1 MKPLRL
7 WPQRLVGQVTL
18 VLMLAV
24 ALEFIGS
31 SILFEHS
38 RLYPDRENQTRRVA
52 EQLVTAQA
60 LLEDAPA
67 DERIARA
74 TVMSNRGTQLGWSIL
89 PSLVDGGRDAEDEF
103 REEFLSAEPSLR
115 GRDLRLRADIDH
127 ALPRDTHLKV
137 ALKLNDGSWMAL
149 NTRIH
154 VAPWAVLLSGV
165 GSAFTLGLG
174 VIIAATLVLRNLSR
188 PLRALAEAADKVGQG
203 AHVSIAESGAGD
215 LKLVAKAFN
224 AMQDRI
230 AGLLNTR
237 TEALAAVG
245 HDLRTPLARLRL
257 RAGFV
262 KDDDAREALEADVD
276 EMAAMLDSLLAY
288 LGGQEDP
295 EPQRRTDLA
304 AIAMTLVDDATDAE
318 RPATYA
324 GLDHLP
330 VLARPLSLKRAIS
343 NIVEN
348 ALHYGGDAALT
359 LTREG
364 DVAVLAIEDNGPGVP
379 EAQMAH
385 ILQPFHRLDSARTRN
400 TAGLGLGLTIVQQ
413 ILQREG
419 GTLVLKN
426 RRQGGLRVELRLPA
440 L

>member
-1 MKPLRL
+1 MKLLRL

-31 SILFEHS
+31 SILFENS
-38 RLYPDRENQTRRVA
+38 RLYPNRDNQVRRAA
-52 EQLVTAQA
+52 EQLVTAEMI
-60 LLEDAPA
+60 LEAAPA
-67 DERIARA
+67 DQRA
-74 TVMSNRGTQLGWSIL
+74 EQAAEISTRAAELSWSPL
-89 PSLVDGGRDAEDEF
+89 PQLVDRNRPAENDLRDSF
-103 REEFLSAEPSLR
+103 REAEPSLR
-115 GRDLRLRADIDH
+115 GRDLRLNADTDR
-127 ALPRDTHLKV
+127 ALPRDTHLKT
-137 ALKLNDGSWMAL
+137 ALRLRDGSWLTLKTKIRA
-149 NTRIH
+149 
-154 VAPWAVLLSGV
+154 APWAVLLSSV
-165 GSAFTLGLG
+165 GSAFILGLG
-174 VIIAATLVLRNLSR
+174 VIAAAALVLRNLSR

-203 AHVSIAESGAGD
+203 AHVRIAEHGARD
-215 LKLVAKAFN
+215 LMLVAKAFN

-230 AGLLNTR
+230 TGLLRAR

-262 KDDDAREALEADVD
+262 KDAEAREALEADVD
-276 EMAAMLDSLLAY
+276 EMTTMLDSLLAY

-295 EPQRRTDLA
+295 EPPRRTDLA
-304 AIAMTLVDDATDAE
+304 AIAMTVVGDAADADQ
-318 RPATYA
+318 PATYA

-330 VLARPLSLKRAIS
+330 VQARPLSLKRAIS

-364 DVAVLAIEDNGPGVP
+364 DTAVVAVEDNGPGIP
-379 EAQMAH
+379 EAELAGV
-385 ILQPFHRLDSARTRN
+385 LQPFHRLDSARARN

-419 GTLVLKN
+419 GQLVLKN
-426 RRQGGLRVELRLPA
+426 RPQGGLRAELRLPA

>member
-1 MKPLRL
+1 MKSWRL

-31 SILFEHS
+31 SILFENS
-38 RLYPDRENQTRRVA
+38 RLYPDRENQIRRVA
-52 EQLVTAQA
+52 EQLVAATEI
-60 LLEDAPA
+60 LESSSPG
-67 DERIARA
+67 ERGVRAAVISNRA
-74 TVMSNRGTQLGWSIL
+74 THLTWSVL
-89 PSLVDGGRDAEDEF
+89 PTLVDGGRAVENDYRKELFD
-103 REEFLSAEPSLR
+103 AEPSLR
-115 GRDLRLRADIDH
+115 DRDLRVHADIDR

-137 ALKLNDGSWMAL
+137 AVKLRDGSWMAL
-149 NTRIH
+149 STKIR
-154 VAPWAVLLSGV
+154 VAPWAVLLSGF

-174 VIIAATLVLRNLSR
+174 VIIAAALVLRNLSR
-188 PLRALAEAADKVGQG
+188 PLRALAEAADKVGKGGQ
-203 AHVSIAESGAGD
+203 VRIAESGAGD

-230 AGLLNTR
+230 AGLLQAR

-262 KDDDAREALEADVD
+262 TDPDAREALEADVD
-276 EMAAMLDSLLAY
+276 EMTSMLDSLLAY

-295 EPQRRTDLA
+295 EPRRRTDLA
-304 AIAMTLVDDATDAE
+304 AIAMTVVDDAADAE

-330 VLARPLSLKRAIS
+330 VLARPLSVKRAIS

-348 ALHYGGDAALT
+348 ALRYGGDAALT
-359 LTREG
+359 LTRDG
-364 DVAVLAIEDNGPGVP
+364 DTAVLAIEDNGPGIP
-379 EAQMAH
+379 EAELTH
-385 ILQPFHRLDSARTRN
+385 VLQPFHRLDDARARN
-400 TAGLGLGLTIVQQ
+400 TGGLGLGLTIVQQ
-413 ILQREG
+413 ILQREN

-426 RRQGGLRVELRLPA
+426 RPRGGLRVEIRLPA